1 MRYRS
6 AYIQKGYG
14 LGGIFRGIVRLFRP
28 VAKNVVKVLSR
39 PEVRKVL
46 KTVGKETVDTGK
58 GLLMDKLQGK
68 DLKSMIDKRINIA
81 KRRIADSIE
90 EGINSRKQA
99 NNIKKYHH
107 IRDEISDDV
116 TNDNTP
122 SNTRGS
128 RHTPRWLQ

>member
-1 MRYRS
+1 M
-6 AYIQKGYG
+6 
-14 LGGIFRGIVRLFRP
+14 
-28 VAKNVVKVLSR
+28 
-39 PEVRKVL
+39 RKVL

-99 NNIKKYHH
+99 NNIKNIIIFEMRY
-107 IRDEISDDV
+107 
-116 TNDNTP
+116 
-122 SNTRGS
+122 
-128 RHTPRWLQ
+128 LMM